1 MLLRIGSILL
11 NIVYGVVLN
20 LNLYTDRVAMTD
32 GEARTWQ
39 RSPIDR
45 LFLNDQ
51 SWLLYL
57 QIALSA
63 VSIITSIL
71 LLVGVKNQKSNFL
84 KTVQIVS
91 TAASTVMFI
100 VIMIVTAST
109 KVSSGSRA
117 LVGSSK
123 QRISGFI
130 TRARAIAT
138 RCCCPPESSQG

>member
-11 NIVYGVVLN
+11 NIVYGIVLN
-20 LNLYTDRVAMTD
+20 LNLYTDRVAMPN

-45 LFLNDQ
+45 LFLCDQ

-57 QIALSA
+57 EIALGA

-71 LLVGVKNQKSNFL
+71 LLIGGKAQKSNVL

-91 TAASTVMFI
+91 TAASTVIFI

-109 KVSSGSRA
+109 N
-117 LVGSSK
+117 
-123 QRISGFI
+123 
-130 TRARAIAT
+130 ARYA
-138 RCCCPPESSQG
+138 

>member
-11 NIVYGVVLN
+11 NIVYGIVLN
-20 LNLYTDRVAMTD
+20 LNLYTDRVAMPD

-71 LLVGVKNQKSNFL
+71 LLVGVKNHRSTFL

-91 TAASTVMFI
+91 TAATTVIFI

-109 KVSSGSRA
+109 N
-117 LVGSSK
+117 
-123 QRISGFI
+123 
-130 TRARAIAT
+130 ARYA
-138 RCCCPPESSQG
+138 